1 MSVAKGDG
9 MTCELHE
16 HTEKRVDSMMD
27 MVVDM
32 EKRLA
37 SLETD
42 EAISRDRIKRIFE
55 DIEAMRV
62 LIAGIADKMDK
73 IAAKPGLR
81 WESLVNALIA
91 AGAGAFLVQ
100 MLK

>member
-1 MSVAKGDG
+1 MG
-9 MTCELHE
+9 TCELHE
-16 HTEKRVDSMMD
+16 HTEKRIDTLLEYIAD
-27 MVVDM
+27 I

-62 LIAGIADKMDK
+62 LISGIADKMDK
-73 IAAKPGLR
+73 LAAKPGLR
-81 WESLVNALIA
+81 WESLVNALVA